1 MKTIWQTANK
11 GLMNCNLFK
20 IFFVTGSVRTK
31 VWICVLIALAGYF
44 VATLSSFYSNSRQAD
59 RLAALQTIHFPLAR
73 LSDET
78 VNTFKN
84 QISKYE
90 NAFLTG
96 ETEQAIEGNHLSTT
110 ILQLLEQMK
119 KVAAQNTY
127 FSPEA
132 SLIEEL
138 QSQYNEFYRL
148 APEVYLRTQSI
159 ETSLELQ
166 KKVQQLGNMQ
176 TRLLDDLLNLS
187 QHLAHSVEQDIQD
200 ERRHAQTNT
209 LFLGLLFVL
218 VLIIATLIS
227 RCFANRQIIEPLN
240 HIQEMVVR
248 FAQNREISQ
257 PPQGNKDDEI
267 NNLATSFWGMTE
279 ELKQTMVS
287 KSYVDNIIKHMSGG
301 LMVLSA
307 DQTLIKINNTTATLL
322 GFSEKEMLGRQ
333 ISEFISD
340 DTIHLFKNRALN
352 VLARGEEVINL
363 EICLVTLQK
372 TKIPAL
378 FSGSVMR
385 TPDQEVEA
393 IICVVNDITQR
404 KKAEAM
410 LRKIE
415 VERALAKTASLAAI
429 GELTSSIAHEMRN
442 PLSSI
447 KMNIKTIQQKLGT
460 EDAIFSELTEI
471 TCQQSMRLET
481 MLNDLLSYGKPLQ
494 LNLSQSSFPALMQ
507 ETLSTIAQ
515 EKKNKGVVLEIN
527 NNLSDDLSLLVDVEL
542 FIRAFSN
549 LVLNA
554 IQWSPQ
560 DGTVQITARTS
571 RHADQI
577 KQVVIQVRDNGPGI
591 NPEKIGRLFQ
601 PFFTTREGGTGL
613 GLANVRKIIEY
624 HGGTVT
630 GENSLAGGAVFTI
643 FLPIAQPE
651 PTIEA

>member
-1 MKTIWQTANK
+1 
-11 GLMNCNLFK
+11 MNCKLSQ
-20 IFFVTGSVRTK
+20 IFFVAGSIRTK
-31 VWICVLIALAGYF
+31 VWICVLIALVGYF
-44 VATLSSFYSNSRQAD
+44 IATLSSFYSNSRQAE
-59 RLAALQTIHFPLAR
+59 RLATLQTIHFPLAR

-84 QISKYE
+84 QIAKYE

-96 ETEQAIEGNHLSTT
+96 ETDQAIEGNHLSTT

-119 KVAAQNTY
+119 KVSDQNTI

-132 SLIEEL
+132 ALIDEL
-138 QSQYNEFYRL
+138 HKQYNEFYQL
-148 APEVYLRTQSI
+148 AAEVYLRTQAI

-166 KKVQQLGNMQ
+166 QKVQQLGNMQ
-176 TRLLDDLLNLS
+176 TRLLNDLLDLS
-187 QHLAHSVEQDIQD
+187 QLLAQSVEQHIQD

-218 VLIIATLIS
+218 VLISATLIS
-227 RCFANRQIIEPLN
+227 RCFANRQLIEPLT

-248 FAQNREISQ
+248 FTQNREILR
-257 PPQGNKDDEI
+257 PPHGNQDDEI
-267 NNLATSFWGMTE
+267 NNLAASFWSMTE

-287 KSYVDNIIKHMSGG
+287 KSYVDNIIKHMSGC
-301 LMVLSA
+301 LMVLAA
-307 DQTLIKINNTTATLL
+307 DRSLIKINNFTATLL
-322 GFSEKEMLGRQ
+322 GFSEEEMLGCQ
-333 ISEFISD
+333 IDEFISN
-340 DTIHLFKNRALN
+340 DTIKVFQSFGLN
-352 VLARGEEVINL
+352 VLARGEEVNNL
-363 EICLVTLQK
+363 EICLMTRQG
-372 TKIPAL
+372 TIIPAL

-385 TPDQEVEA
+385 SPDREIEA

-404 KKAEAM
+404 KKTEEM
-410 LRKIE
+410 LQKLA

-447 KMNIKTIQQKLGT
+447 KMNIQTIQQNLGNK
-460 EDAIFSELTEI
+460 DALFSELAEI
-471 TCQQSMRLET
+471 TCQQSLRLET

-494 LNLSQSSFPALMQ
+494 LNLSRSSFPELMQ
-507 ETLSTIAQ
+507 KTLVAIAQ

-527 NNLSDDLSLLVDVEL
+527 NSLGDDLPLVVDVEL

-549 LVLNA
+549 LILNA
-554 IQWSPQ
+554 IQWSPKE
-560 DGTVQITARTS
+560 GTVQISARIAQS
-571 RHADQI
+571 RDDQEN
-577 KQVVIQVRDNGPGI
+577 QVIILVRDNGPGI

-624 HGGTVT
+624 HGGMVT
-630 GENSLAGGAVFTI
+630 GNNSPDGGAVFTI
-643 FLPIAQPE
+643 FLPLLPQQHAPN
-651 PTIEA
+651 A